1 MSKEK
6 ESVSVAAFVGLL
18 DARRDRMLFTYRT
31 HEKAADRYQ
40 KWEKCRK
47 TSSILLTALTAGTFL
62 ASVGGLLSN
71 PQLSTVLVSGAATL
85 ATMLTVL
92 GESVD
97 WKRSMEDH
105 SVAAVDLRAIHNRY
119 ESLTW
124 DIEHDAISL
133 GEALLKRDELEKDER
148 NLLSRS
154 PRTTRR
160 DYSKAEKAIEGDEKP
175 QSTQVEID
183 KRTPWRRK

>member
-1 MSKEK
+1 MDQDKDLD
-6 ESVSVAAFVGLL
+6 SVAAFVGLL
-18 DARRDRMLFTYRT
+18 DARRDRMFFTYRT

-40 KWEKCRK
+40 HWEKCRK

-62 ASVGGLLSN
+62 ASLGGLLSN
-71 PQLSTVLVSGAATL
+71 PQLSTVLVSGAATF

-97 WKRSMEDH
+97 WKRSVEDH
-105 SVAAVDLRAIHNRY
+105 RAAGVDLRAIHNRY

-124 DIEHDAISL
+124 DIEHHAISL
-133 GEALLKRDELEKDER
+133 GDALVKRDKLEVDER
-148 NLLSRS
+148 DLLSES

-160 DYSKAEKAIEGDEKP
+160 DYCKVKKAIERDEKP
-175 QSTQVEID
+175 QSSQGEID